1 MESIKFNIMIERA
14 RLRAALIFAAH
25 KDIRYYL
32 NGVLLEIDE
41 ARSARLV
48 STDGHRLAVVVL
60 ADQADAMPGQYL
72 IPRDVIKP
80 IKRASRTTG
89 AWVSLSIDGDRVSV
103 TNGDEIIS
111 GGRLI
116 DGKFPDWQRVLPRP
130 ETMSGE
136 AGTFNGHYLGDIAT
150 AAIELGE
157 KFPSCPLIHN
167 GPNNAGLAV
176 FEHLGL
182 AVVVMP
188 MRTPD
193 RPENMDQ
200 FYPRRVPVAIVETA
214 KGGQAFPCDPVQDV
228 SDKRAPGVVAHCG
241 PELAAAFDPSG
252 ALQAAG
258 LLVVAHVGDDA
269 PSAWAE
275 SNGATL
281 GGYPRAEVFT
291 RPEELRPAQHIGALA
306 RPHFSVPTCWKPS
319 GNESNAPGASD
330 IDDEYAEYL
339 ASIQAAA

>member
-1 MESIKFNIMIERA
+1 MYLTAWQWCRRNPKGKTMESIKFNIMIERA

-182 AVVVMP
+182 AVVVMT

-200 FYPRRVPVAIVETA
+200 FYPRRLPLAIVETA
-214 KGGQAFPCDPVQDV
+214 KGGQAFPCDPGQDV

-241 PELAAAFDPSG
+241 AEVAAAFDPSG

-258 LLVVAHVGDDA
+258 LLVVAHVGDSV
-269 PSAWAE
+269 PE
-275 SNGATL
+275 
-281 GGYPRAEVFT
+281 T
-291 RPEELRPAQHIGALA
+291 RPH
-306 RPHFSVPTCWKPS
+306 S
-319 GNESNAPGASD
+319 
-330 IDDEYAEYL
+330 IDPEYAEYL